1 MHITN
6 QPHFRVCNYCEA
18 MCGVQVDYVPEATAP
33 ESIFRVRADK
43 QDTFSHGSMCP
54 KAASLGAIQLDPDRL
69 KYPVRK
75 VKDDAGN
82 IEWRQIEWS
91 EAYELVTRSL
101 SHIRSTYGSDAI
113 ATYLGNPIVH
123 NLGMMMT
130 VKMLTKAIG
139 SKNVF
144 SATSMDQ
151 LPHHF
156 AAHFMFGHEFRIP
169 VPDIDRTDHMIVMGA
184 NPMASNGS
192 IMTSA
197 GVSRRLREI
206 RQRGGKLIVIDPRKT
221 ETGKIADEHYF
232 ITPAHDLYFLL
243 AFLHILYRDELIQ
256 PDARLLSHFNGF
268 DQIAGLVGEFTP
280 EKAAELTSMTAANI
294 EHIVADYA
302 AANTA
307 VLYGRMGLST
317 QTHGGLC
324 HWLINLINIVSGNF
338 DTPGGMMF
346 PAPAIDLARTKQRKM
361 FGRWKSRV
369 RGLSEFAGELP
380 VSTMADELLTTGKEQ
395 VRAFVTIC
403 GNPVLSSPSG
413 HRLDGALKEIDF
425 MVSVD
430 NYINETTRHADLI
443 LPTPTGLEI
452 DHYDLIFNTISV
464 TNNVKFSQAM
474 IPIADDR
481 PFDWQVLKE
490 LSNRL
495 TPNGLGWVDRFLTPR
510 RLVNIG
516 LMTGPYGKLSHPA
529 RWLKGLSLNKVL
541 KAKHGIS
548 LGPLKANVPHSLKTL
563 DKKIHLAPSI
573 FLERLNEVISQL
585 DQTLNDSTQSNEQE
599 LDKAKPTF
607 RLIGRR
613 NVFTNN
619 SWMHQVPNLNKSK
632 QVRCT
637 AMLNPEDAKALGL
650 QNGDQICVRSR
661 VGEIELPVEIT
672 DTMMPGVVSI
682 PHGFGHTK
690 SDTHL
695 PTAESKPGVSVNDIT
710 DFMRI
715 DELTGNAAFSGLP
728 VSITRISGG
737 KTQAIKPG
745 KPLTILYGSQS
756 GNSEMIA
763 LDVAAAA
770 SEQALLPRL
779 LPMNEA
785 SLNDLKS
792 TERLMLIVSTFGEG
806 ELPDSARALW
816 SNIEKAPVD
825 SFKDTHFAVLGLG
838 DRSYGDF
845 CQASIDFDEKL
856 SALGGQR
863 IQTLVKCD
871 VDYADNADQWVID
884 VLTQI
889 SLKGDQQL
897 IEPSAEYLSLTQNK
911 APTFNRANPMT
922 MMLTEKRRLSSKYSG
937 KQTMHYVLDFQ
948 EDVQYT
954 PGDSLYIIPENN
966 PQLVQRWLD
975 YLSLTADEILQGYQN
990 SNQTTA
996 SDALSKALEIRLPHE
1011 KTLRFLSECCPDF
1024 AVVLDSSDLTSD
1036 NFGNQDLLDIIQQYK
1051 LAPEHYPE
1059 LIASLPN
1066 LLPRAYS
1073 IASSPTQTP
1082 GQVALTVAT
1091 VRYGD
1096 DEQHRG
1102 IASTY
1107 LADTLETGKSVQGWF
1122 VGNQSFSLPAEENAP
1137 VIMIGPGTG
1146 IAPFRSFLLERQQL
1160 KHSGKSWLFFG
1171 DRQKSHDFLYQDEL
1185 TELQQEGV
1193 LTHMDLAFS
1202 RDQQEK
1208 IYVQDRM
1215 CEQANRLFQWLE
1227 DGAYLYICGD
1237 AEHMAKSVDTV
1248 LHDIVAEQGKRTPKQ
1263 AKEYIAGLVQTGRYS
1278 RDVY

>member
-1 MHITN
+1 MKITD
-6 QPHFRVCNYCEA
+6 QTHFRVCNYCEA
-18 MCGVQVDYVPEATAP
+18 MCGVQVDYTPEATTP

-54 KAASLGAIQLDPDRL
+54 KAASLGAIQLDPSRL

-75 VKDDAGN
+75 IKDDAGN
-82 IEWRQIEWS
+82 VEWQQIEWE
-91 EAYELVTRSL
+91 EAYDLVSTSL
-101 SHIRSTYGSDAI
+101 SDIRSTHGSDSI

-169 VPDIDRTDHMIVMGA
+169 VPDIDRTEHMVIMGA

-197 GVSRRLREI
+197 GVSRRLKEI
-206 RQRGGKLIVIDPRKT
+206 RERGGKLIVIDPRKT

-232 ITPAHDLYFLL
+232 IKPAHDLYFLL
-243 AFLHILYRDELIQ
+243 AFLHILYRDKLVQ
-256 PDARLLSHFNGF
+256 PDARLLPHFK
-268 DQIAGLVGEFTP
+268 DLDLIEGLVSEFSPDKVT
-280 EKAAELTSMTAANI
+280 ELTGMAAADI

-302 AANTA
+302 AADTA

-324 HWLINLINIVSGNF
+324 HWLINLINIISGNF
-338 DTPGGMMF
+338 DTTGGMMF
-346 PAPAIDLARTKQRKM
+346 PAPAIDLARTKQREM

-380 VSTMADELLTTGKEQ
+380 VSTMADELLTKGKGQ
-395 VRAFVTIC
+395 VRAFITIC

-413 HRLDGALKEIDF
+413 HRLDEALENIDF

-474 IPIADDR
+474 VPVAEDR
-481 PFDWQVLKE
+481 PFDWQILKE
-490 LSNRL
+490 LSDRM
-495 TPNGLGWVDRFLTPR
+495 TPNGLGMVDRFLTPR

-516 LMTGPYGKLSHPA
+516 LMIGPYGKLSHPK

-548 LGPLKANVPHSLKTL
+548 LGPLQAGVPHSLKTL
-563 DKKIHLAPSI
+563 DKKIHLAPSV
-573 FLERLNEVISQL
+573 FLERLSEVVSQL
-585 DQTLNDSTQSNEQE
+585 DQAADGETQANEQ
-599 LDKAKPTF
+599 DKPTF

-637 AMLNPEDAKALGL
+637 AMLNPADAKQLGL
-650 QNGDQICVRSR
+650 QNGDQISVSSR
-661 VGEIELPVEIT
+661 AGEIELPVEIT
-672 DTMMPGVVSI
+672 DTMMTGVVSI

-690 SDTHL
+690 SGTRV
-695 PTAESKPGVSVNDIT
+695 PIAESKPGVSVNDIT
-710 DFMRI
+710 DSMRI

-728 VSITRISGG
+728 VSITRIGG
-737 KTQAIKPG
+737 GASQAIKPG

-756 GNSEMIA
+756 GNGEMIA
-763 LDVAAAA
+763 LDVATSAA
-770 SEQALLPRL
+770 EHDLLPKL
-779 LPMNEA
+779 LVMSEA
-785 SLNDLKS
+785 SLDDLQS
-792 TERLMLIVSTFGEG
+792 AERLVIIVSTFGEG
-806 ELPDSARALW
+806 ELPDNARTLW
-816 SNIEKAPVD
+816 KDLAGAAGG
-825 SFKDTHFAVLGLG
+825 SFEHTHFAVLGLG
-838 DRSYGDF
+838 DRSYDDF
-845 CQASIDFDEKL
+845 CQAGIDFDEKL

-863 IQTLVKCD
+863 TQDLVKCD
-871 VDYADNADQWVID
+871 VDYADAADQWIAN
-884 VLTQI
+884 VLPQI
-889 SLKGDQQL
+889 GLKGDQQL
-897 IEPSAEYLSLTQNK
+897 VEPSDEYLQAQNR

-922 MMLTEKRRLSSKYSG
+922 LVLAEKRRLSSEQSG
-937 KQTMHYVLDFQ
+937 KQTMHYTLDFD

-954 PGDSLYIIPENN
+954 PGDSLYILPVNS

-975 YLSLTADEILQGYQN
+975 FLSLSTDDSLMGYQG
-990 SNQTTA
+990 
-996 SDALSKALEIRLPHE
+996 SDQATSAGDVLRKALEIRLPNE
-1011 KTLRFLSECCPDF
+1011 KTLKLLAKHCPD
-1024 AVVLDSSDLTSD
+1024 LDLASSNIRS
-1036 NFGNQDLLDIIQQYK
+1036 QDLLEIVQQCK
-1051 LAPEHYPE
+1051 LAPEDYPE
-1059 LIASLPN
+1059 FIASLPS

-1073 IASSPTQTP
+1073 ISSSPAQTP
-1082 GQVALTVAT
+1082 KQVSLTVAT
-1091 VRYGD
+1091 VRYGNND
-1096 DEQHRG
+1096 QHHG
-1102 IASTY
+1102 VASTY
-1107 LADTLETGKSVQGWF
+1107 FADTLQTDQAVQGWF
-1122 VGNQSFSLPAEENAP
+1122 VGNQSFSLPADETAP

-1146 IAPFRSFLLERQQL
+1146 IAPFRSFLIERQQL
-1160 KHSGKSWLFFG
+1160 KHSGDNWLFFG
-1171 DRQKSHDFLYQDEL
+1171 DRQQAHDFLYRDEL
-1185 TELQQEGV
+1185 NQLQENGV
-1193 LTHMDLAFS
+1193 LTRMDLAFS
-1202 RDQQEK
+1202 RDQEEK

-1215 CEQANRLFQWLE
+1215 CEKAEALYQWLE
-1227 DGAYLYICGD
+1227 NGAYIYICGD
-1237 AEHMAKSVDTV
+1237 AEYMAKSVDTA
-1248 LHDIVAEQGKRTPKQ
+1248 LHDVVSEQGKLNPLQT
-1263 AKEYIAGLVQTGRYS
+1263 KEYIADLVQSGRYVK
-1278 RDVY
+1278 DVY